1 MREEVIQMVTP
12 TTEDT
17 KRCIRVVL
25 DRIAAVLDDEEV
37 RDAEKLDTIATIVQE
52 CGEVANDTAERL
64 EVREGQVEPVTRA
77 VDIVDIVRHA
87 MLALQHLQP
96 MSSVSRTE
104 QQLAYDEL
112 ASVLDFF
119 GAEVLD

>member
-1 MREEVIQMVTP
+1 MATS

-52 CGEVANDTAERL
+52 CGEVAKETPD
-64 EVREGQVEPVTRA
+64 
-77 VDIVDIVRHA
+77 
-87 MLALQHLQP
+87 
-96 MSSVSRTE
+96 
-104 QQLAYDEL
+104 Y
-112 ASVLDFF
+112 
-119 GAEVLD
+119 